1 METSYISRICVRRRI
16 RLQIRAY
23 FSGYVSKL
31 REKIENQLRIESYQ
45 YRFLS
50 AERKS
55 ADQSAIPQYSVKT
68 GPCLDFIWHVLVRS
82 EAYFFFSLAVS

>member
-16 RLQIRAY
+16 RPQIRAY

-55 ADQSAIPQYSVKT
+55 TDQSAIPQYSVKT
-68 GPCLDFIWHVLVRS
+68 DSRLYFIWHVYVRS